1 MGVFQKHG
9 TWWIDWY
16 EGGRRRRKKTRARN
30 KTEARKLLEQVRA
43 RIVPRELGL
52 FDPKLKCA
60 ELITRYLEA
69 LKGTRAHHTWR
80 RAYTA
85 LRNFFTW
92 CPVKRVAKLM
102 PELVERYAAFRKG
115 QDAAIR
121 TINIEIG
128 AVKTCLNWGLSNNL
142 VPSNPLARV
151 RKLRGESQ
159 GRLRF

>member
-1 MGVFQKHG
+1 MDGGRSMGVFQKQG

-92 CPVKRVAKLM
+92 CPVKRVAKLT
-102 PELVERYAAFRKG
+102 PGQRPLGWFSELPIF
-115 QDAAIR
+115 R
-121 TINIEIG
+121 TI
-128 AVKTCLNWGLSNNL
+128 
-142 VPSNPLARV
+142 
-151 RKLRGESQ
+151 LRWAFDAFAASLY
-159 GRLRF
+159 RWNRRHNRW